1 MTFNSLVF
9 PLTVSTTIAS
19 AFVISEG
26 RSNFQWNWPMTS
38 QRKIIVPI
46 DTADSSPKVSF
57 EFAKRIII
65 KQRNSWTLTKGNVQ
79 RNKMLWRQKRTQLP
93 NLKLDLATENKTP
106 PKRHIPHSIM
116 KLSIKNVNYKKP
128 QCTVL
133 SVSK

>member
-57 EFAKRIII
+57 EFAKRINN
-65 KQRNSWTLTKGNVQ
+65 KATKLLNTNQGE
-79 RNKMLWRQKRTQLP
+79 R
-93 NLKLDLATENKTP
+93 
-106 PKRHIPHSIM
+106 
-116 KLSIKNVNYKKP
+116 
-128 QCTVL
+128 
-133 SVSK
+133 SKE